1 VGSGARIE
9 NVRAPSPLR
18 FEEIGTTD
26 ASRKYTLPDA
36 PADVPKRTNAARHPG
51 AGWQLLRRLKTMAVV
66 GAVAALSL
74 GMTTGAALADS
85 CDVPAAEA
93 RTMEREEVVLR
104 ESLCR
109 YVQSDFGGDW
119 DAAWRHHAGADDRVD
134 RGELRQLLKDA
145 DVGGGFTRGFWVN
158 GVLEKF
164 DGVGGPQNGA
174 IDRSELDAA
183 LD

>member
-1 VGSGARIE
+1 MGSDARIQGSRPIVALRNE
-9 NVRAPSPLR
+9 AEDEVPAAPPV
-18 FEEIGTTD
+18 
-26 ASRKYTLPDA
+26 LPDA
-36 PADVPKRTNAARHPG
+36 PVNVPKPPPAARTPG
-51 AGWQLLRRLKTMAVV
+51 AGWQLLRGLKTMAVV

-74 GMTTGAALADS
+74 GMTNGAALADS

-93 RTMEREEVVLR
+93 QTMEREEVVLR

-109 YVQSDFGGDW
+109 YVQSDFAGDW

-158 GVLEKF
+158 GVLDKF